1 MSDTQLQ
8 TLDLNDPTLILPDEE
23 LVLNPDG
30 DAFAGLAPV
39 DDGEHVAV
47 LTFGQRG
54 TQLGTTKDGRKY
66 IMAHLQATIEE
77 GTKKFVV
84 FDTVSTLVQE
94 SSGTSRMA
102 GVLKAA
108 GETVPARISIGDLA
122 RQFAQFVAGSP
133 RVLITTRWEAQYQLP
148 PENGASKGK
157 YKTFLRGQR
166 KFPENGN
173 GGLVSEVKAPDGTLV
188 RAQAVITKYAPVQG

>member
-1 MSDTQLQ
+1 MTTELQ

-30 DAFAGLAPV
+30 DAFAGLAPIG
-39 DDGEHVAV
+39 DGEHVAV
-47 LTFGQRG
+47 LTLGNRG

-66 IMAHLQATIEE
+66 IMTHLQATIQE
-77 GTKKFVV
+77 GEKKFTV

-102 GVLKAA
+102 GVLRAA
-108 GETVPARISIGDLA
+108 GETVPARTTIADLA
-122 RQFAQFVAGSP
+122 RQFAQFIAGSP

-148 PENGASKGK
+148 AEPGQTKGK

-173 GGLVSEVKAPDGTLV
+173 GGFVSEVKAPDGTLV
-188 RAQAVITKYAPVQG
+188 KAQAVVTKYAGVQG